1 MCYNC
6 GCGLSDDDMG
16 LGNAG
21 VDPEGK
27 SITDKTFAAVAE
39 SQGMTTQEAQEET
52 YKLLKKILKK
62 S

>member
-1 MCYNC
+1 MP
-6 GCGLSDDDMG
+6 DDDMG

-21 VDPEGK
+21 VDSDGK
-27 SITDKTFAAVAE
+27 SITDKTFAAVGE